1 MSNLQYKMF
10 DKTLLIEHVE
20 EIKYIWQLSDFPAFY
35 YNQEVF
41 SAGEKQF
48 QDEFQK
54 VEKLLN
60 NNTDIATEIAT
71 DLGIVETV
79 FNSRIE
85 GVLLDSQNMFDS
97 MLGNSMLKREEKSA
111 LLTLKLALDNFGQPL
126 SDQLLRDLHQ
136 TLLPQEP
143 NAGKYIGDMR
153 IVQGNIYM
161 GQEKTIYRGVS
172 KDSVDAEIQKFIEKF
187 NSAPKS
193 TPIANAVNNHIHFES
208 IHPFCDGNGRIG
220 RILMVMGLCR
230 DLNCKIPLA
239 ISKAINNNIKRYYE
253 QFELTQLACSLDT
266 SVALRIM
273 FPILLD
279 ALEETKQ
286 IIHISNIRAKMH
298 TANLNARQ
306 IKEMSRLIMHEL
318 DDGFKGGLSNAN
330 YCKMTGSDSKQAQR
344 ELNQLVRKALFVRS
358 GKLKSTRY
366 YLPPKESDLD

>member
-1 MSNLQYKMF
+1 
-10 DKTLLIEHVE
+10 VE
-20 EIKYIWQLSDFPAFY
+20 EIKYIWQLADFPAFY
-35 YNQEVF
+35 YNQEAF
-41 SAGEKQF
+41 LADEKQF
-48 QDEFQK
+48 LQEFQK

-60 NNTDIATEIAT
+60 KNTDISTEITT

-97 MLGNSMLKREEKSA
+97 MLGNSMPNREEKSA
-111 LLTLKLALDNFGQPL
+111 LLTLKLALDNFGKPL
-126 SDQLLRDLHQ
+126 SDQLLKELHK
-136 TLLPQEP
+136 TLLPQDP

-161 GQEKTIYRGVS
+161 GQEKTIYRGVP
-172 KDSVDAEIQKFIEKF
+172 KDLVDAEIQQFIEKF
-187 NSAPKS
+187 NSVPKS

-239 ISKAINNNIKRYYE
+239 ISRAINSNIKRYYE
-253 QFELTQLACSLDT
+253 QFESTQLACSLDT
-266 SVALRIM
+266 SAALRIM
-273 FPILLD
+273 FPILLN

-286 IIHISNIRAKMH
+286 IIHISNIRAKID
-298 TANLNARQ
+298 TEILNARQ
-306 IKEMSRLIMHEL
+306 IKAMSRLIMYEL
-318 DDGFKGGLSNAN
+318 DDGLKGGLSNAN

-344 ELNQLVRKALFVRS
+344 ELNKLVRMALLVRT

-366 YLPPKESDLD
+366 YLPPKETD